1 MPIMKWDKPGR
12 PPDVADLL
20 VPNPMT
26 VSATAG
32 RTLAQLTRDLR
43 RGNSIPPVG
52 NVIDDLLEA
61 FGRSRPTGG
70 PITVD
75 NEVNV
80 IPQIRRTAAMWLN
93 DKLNSP
99 QQSPSELQAQL
110 MKRATS
116 GMEPP
121 DVVP

>member
-12 PPDVADLL
+12 PPDVADFA

-26 VSATAG
+26 VQSVAG
-32 RTLAQLTRDLR
+32 RTLAQLTRDLQV
-43 RGNSIPPVG
+43 GNKIPPIG

-80 IPQIRRTAAMWLN
+80 VPQIRRTAAMWLN
-93 DKLNSP
+93 DKFNRPESP
-99 QQSPSELQAQL
+99 EDLQSQL

-116 GMEPP
+116 GMKAP
-121 DVVP
+121 DFVP